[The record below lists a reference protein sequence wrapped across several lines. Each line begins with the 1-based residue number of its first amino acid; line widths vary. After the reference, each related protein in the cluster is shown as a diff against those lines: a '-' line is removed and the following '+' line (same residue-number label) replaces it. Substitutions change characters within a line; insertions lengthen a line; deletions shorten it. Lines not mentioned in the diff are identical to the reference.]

1 MLTTVDYQ
9 GLAET
14 LGTAIGYHDLV
25 VQRRLDSGRIS
36 RNEATE
42 AIQVLQEF
50 QSFML
55 GTICQYASMD
65 NERFSSTKFML
76 ALRSQVK
83 AMHSGVVVT
92 AEVT

>member
-1 MLTTVDYQ
+1 MLTTKDYK

-25 VQRRLDSGRIS
+25 LQRRLDSGRIS

-55 GTICQYASMD
+55 GTITNRMPGKSRQKSFWISQCQ
-65 NERFSSTKFML
+65 R
-76 ALRSQVK
+76 
-83 AMHSGVVVT
+83 
-92 AEVT
+92 